1 MTIEN
6 TDQSAAWNGAE
17 GAAWASAAP
26 ERDAEEGPEA
36 ELCERLLEAAGIGR
50 RDRVLDIGCGTGA
63 TSRRAA
69 RRAAE
74 GRVVG
79 ADLSA
84 PMLSQARLAATAA
97 GLGNVT
103 FEQADAQAHPFP
115 AAAFDAAISQY
126 GVMFFAD
133 PVAAFANIGRAL
145 RPGGRLAFVCPQ
157 PPEDCA
163 WYVVPVAAL
172 LGIDPRPH
180 AVVTAYPGTPPA
192 MFSLSD
198 PLRIAQVLTE
208 AGFTGVAVE
217 PLRVPGR
224 FGDTVAEAAD
234 AFLASGP
241 SRYIVEQDDDLTW
254 EEARARLTA
263 ALEPYA
269 GAGGVLMPGAQW
281 LVSAVRMAP
290 DTAGER

>member
-6 TDQSAAWNGAE
+6 TDQSTAWNGAE

-26 ERDAEEGPEA
+26 ERDAEDGPEA
-36 ELCERLLEAAGIGR
+36 ELCHRLLEAAGIGR
-50 RDRVLDIGCGTGA
+50 RDRVLDIGCGAGA

-69 RRAAE
+69 RRAPE

-79 ADLSA
+79 
-84 PMLSQARLAATAA
+84 
-97 GLGNVT
+97 
-103 FEQADAQAHPFP
+103 
-115 AAAFDAAISQY
+115 
-126 GVMFFAD
+126 
-133 PVAAFANIGRAL
+133 AAFANIGRAL

-217 PLRVPGR
+217 PLHVPAR
-224 FGDTVAEAAD
+224 FGDTVAEAAG

-241 SRYIVEQDDDLTW
+241 TRYIVEQDDDLTW
-254 EEARARLTA
+254 EEARARLVA

-269 GAGGVLMPGAQW
+269 GAGGVLLPGAQW

-290 DTAGER
+290 DPPGSADVAEEGRRP